1 MQVLEAL
8 PFVRI
13 QNIDAVRAKVRAI
26 EAKGIDAL
34 HVISVLIYL
43 IAGED
48 FDMTMTRFWHNGARS
63 PSTHAVLTRSH
74 RVSDEFR
81 TETDALYKKF
91 YPMEISTTLSF
102 EEKYKAMEEW
112 WSTAHE
118 RIVALKLSRRDLK
131 DIVATT
137 QAPVVFRDGIHE
149 VVKVCEGFGM
159 PFLVFSAGIYGSHL
173 SFTAVVAPYRI
184 LLDVIKEI
192 LEHSSLKPNNV
203 HIVSNRMKFGENDIC
218 VAFEDPLIH
227 TFNKNESGVH
237 GAPYQAAVE
246 SRPNVI
252 LMGDSLGD
260 LNMKDGVAHEISLT
274 IGFLNHDTDVYLEKY
289 LAAFDVV
296 VLDDSPM
303 TFVAELLKAIAKQ

>member
-1 MQVLEAL
+1 MEVLEAL

-13 QNIDAVRAKVRAI
+13 QDIEAVRAKVRTI

-34 HVISVLIYL
+34 HVIS
-43 IAGED
+43 D
-48 FDMTMTRFWHNGARS
+48 FDMTMTRFWHNGTRS

-118 RIVALKLSRRDLK
+118 RIVALKLSRHDLK

-173 SFTAVVAPYRI
+173 
-184 LLDVIKEI
+184 
-192 LEHSSLKPNNV
+192 
-203 HIVSNRMKFGENDIC
+203 NDIC

-303 TFVAELLKAIAKQ
+303 TFCG